1 MPASR
6 TKHADPQAFS
16 VSRADMVISLPIKE
30 PDAIAAV
37 PAYAISPNLRAC
49 WFNTYRRL
57 FSIVCTA
64 NLVLMLLAAT
74 GVFHSGAPGSNRP
87 LFSIHAWPLTTT
99 DSSDQ
104 RFAGHTHAIAWAVG
118 NVLVSVMFRNEL
130 FLWSLV
136 YAPLVHGC
144 RILNAPLWI
153 KHRCTT
159 AACSTGGSLT
169 CFQGGGE
176 MGACFAL
183 STPDKLSS
191 P

>member
-1 MPASR
+1 MPAR

-16 VSRADMVISLPIKE
+16 VSRADTVTSLPTKE

-37 PAYAISPNLRAC
+37 PTYVPAYAIAPKLWAR

-57 FSIVCTA
+57 FSTA
-64 NLVLMLLAAT
+64 NLVIMLLAAT
-74 GVFHSGAPGSNRP
+74 GAFRSGAPGSNRS
-87 LFSIHAWPLTTT
+87 LFSIHAWPLTMT

-104 RFAGHTHAIAWAVG
+104 RFAGHNHAIAWAVG

-136 YAPLVHGC
+136 YVPLVHGC
-144 RILNAPLWI
+144 RLLNAPLWV

-159 AACSTGGSLT
+159 ATCSTAGLLT
-169 CFQGGGE
+169 VFKQAK